1 MLNFLRAENCL
12 ICNLSAG
19 NNFFRQSEL
28 LRLGVLE
35 NRNTNP
41 HLSFLMRHTCKD
53 CLSKLPLLFPEN
65 TWSFEQSNL
74 EIRALFAYKEP
85 INQLLLSYKFYHN
98 LYLANWFAEIMFL
111 LWQKFW
117 FDYKEQ
123 AVIVPIP
130 LGKKRLRQRGFN
142 QAAKIAELIAGFS
155 EITFLPDFLIRQRET
170 ARQTEM
176 RNRTARKTNLK
187 DAFMINPEL
196 DCFACKIKQEN
207 LTVILFDDVT
217 TTGITLSEAAKPLL
231 AKGLKVS
238 ATVVATEHQVKT
250 RQQLESSTYGGD
262 FV

>member
-19 NNFFRQSEL
+19 SNFFRQSEL

-65 TWSFEQSNL
+65 TWCFEQSDL
-74 EIRALFAYKEP
+74 EIKALFAYQEP
-85 INQLLLSYKFYHN
+85 INRLLLNYKFYHN
-98 LYLANWFAEIMFL
+98 LYLANWFAAIMFL
-111 LWQKFW
+111 VWQKYW
-117 FDYKEQ
+117 FYHKKQ
-123 AVIVPIP
+123 AVVVPIP
-130 LGKKRLRQRGFN
+130 LGKKIRQRGFN

-176 RNRTARKTNLK
+176 RNMTARQTNLK
-187 DAFMINPEL
+187 DAFIINPDSDYL
-196 DCFACKIKQEN
+196 IRKIKQEN
-207 LTVILFDDVT
+207 VTVILFDDVT
-217 TTGITLSEAAKPLL
+217 TTGITLLEAAKPLL
-231 AKGLKVS
+231 IQGLKVR
-238 ATVVATEHQVKT
+238 AMVVANEHQVI
-250 RQQLESSTYGGD
+250 D
-262 FV
+262 